1 MNRNDLF
8 SMSLGEIAVRIPAA
22 WDLFERESSDFC
34 YCGYQDLSQWAKSKG
49 KDLEALADEIL
60 SLKTSRNAQWAREN
74 SLTVI
79 CDHIL
84 REYHLIQRK
93 QVSKIQSLSE
103 LCSQDFAGNS
113 DFMQIKSKIDL
124 FFADLLNH
132 FDHEER
138 ELFVEL
144 REIDIFHPQEP
155 AQAGRMQFGQ
165 ISNQIRHWEGE
176 HMDTSKAGEE
186 LLCAVQGF
194 LPEAQSPANLKALST
209 ELQEFFQLLRHHIH
223 FENFVLLPA
232 CMRVEQALCL

>member
-1 MNRNDLF
+1 MNRNDLL

-22 WDLFERESSDFC
+22 WEIFEREASDFC
-34 YCGYQDLSQWAKSKG
+34 YCGYQDLRAWATTLG
-49 KDLEALADEIL
+49 KDPEAFADEIL

-84 REYHLIQRK
+84 REYHLPQRK
-93 QVSKIQSLSE
+93 QITRIQDLLSATSAE
-103 LCSQDFAGNS
+103 LAAHADFAVLERKFS
-113 DFMQIKSKIDL
+113 TFI
-124 FFADLLNH
+124 FELLTH

-144 REIDIFHPQEP
+144 REIDIFHPVEP

-176 HMDTSKAGEE
+176 HMNASKQGEE
-186 LLCAVQGF
+186 ILCSLNSF
-194 LPEAQSPANLKALST
+194 LPESQRPRALR
-209 ELQEFFQLLRHHIH
+209 ELCEETTKFFSDLRHHIH

>member
-1 MNRNDLF
+1 MNRTDLY

-34 YCGYQDLSQWAKSKG
+34 YCGYQDLSQWAKEKG
-49 KDLEALADEIL
+49 KDLDTLADEIL
-60 SLKTSRNAQWAREN
+60 ALKTARNAQWAREN

-84 REYHLIQRK
+84 REYHLIQRR
-93 QVSKIQSLSE
+93 QITKIQAAAAE
-103 LCSQDFAGNS
+103 CAQAYADNS
-113 DFMQIKSKIDL
+113 DFQQIKTKIDL

-165 ISNQIRHWEGE
+165 ISNQIRHWEVE
-176 HMDTSKAGEE
+176 HMETSKAGEA
-186 LLCAVQGF
+186 LLCSVEGF
-194 LPEAQSPANLKALST
+194 LPEAQRPACIKALST
-209 ELQEFFQLLRHHIH
+209 ELSEFFQLLRHHIH